1 MKKLAARV
9 IRLRRGA
16 RPRADFYDREMG
28 KVLGGCRTGAIA
40 HAIDAA
46 RGLANETD

>member
-16 RPRADFYDREMG
+16 RPQADFYDREMG

-46 RGLANETD
+46 GGLTNEAD